1 MRISTFLF
9 SFYLYKRMQIP
20 LERNAVSNY
29 DGMTVP
35 TQRHAFPV

>member
-1 MRISTFLF
+1 MVL
-9 SFYLYKRMQIP
+9 QIP